1 MSAFR
6 AYRYLNILSIDVVL
20 GAVCSAA
27 WFAKIFEVT
36 LKSEALVSL
45 GLTVWIIY
53 TTDHLLDARR
63 IKGAAATYRH
73 RYHQRHF
80 SVLLIALLMAVM
92 VDLYFVSFVK
102 KIVFQW
108 GLVLSSVM
116 VIYFLV
122 QRYLKYLKE
131 IIVAILF
138 SCGVMLPSLALSQ
151 RQPDIAGILIT
162 VAFMLTALLNLLLFS
177 WFDRHNDI
185 RDKRES
191 FVTLTGEVK
200 SKRIL
205 RFTILLNM
213 TIILGSIFYMPQM
226 ADQMSI
232 LFLMNAIL
240 IFMFVRPYQF
250 QANDRFRLLG
260 DGVFLLPVIYFFL

>member
-1 MSAFR
+1 
-6 AYRYLNILSIDVVL
+6 
-20 GAVCSAA
+20 
-27 WFAKIFEVT
+27 
-36 LKSEALVSL
+36 
-45 GLTVWIIY
+45 
-53 TTDHLLDARR
+53 
-63 IKGAAATYRH
+63 
-73 RYHQRHF
+73 
-80 SVLLIALLMAVM
+80 
-92 VDLYFVSFVK
+92 
-102 KIVFQW
+102 
-108 GLVLSSVM
+108 M

-205 RFTILLNM
+205 RFTFLLNM